1 MSFEVFVQCF
11 EGGEPAGMDRKAIR
25 ALFPVV
31 EAASERNHWKVRY
44 NRKNESEIYL
54 APLASKAAQVKGFTV
69 SRPCAD
75 IRLWEAL
82 LAILKGHPA
91 VLYFPG
97 DGPLVAHRETC
108 RQMPP
113 DMVEALGR
121 PKVVKTAKDILAAV
135 AAE

>member
-11 EGGEPAGMDRKAIR
+11 EGGEPAGMNRKALR

-31 EAASERNHWKVRY
+31 ANASERNRWTVRY
-44 NRKNESEIYL
+44 DHKNESEIYL
-54 APLASKAAQVKGFTV
+54 APLKSKAAQVHGLTV

-82 LAILKGHPA
+82 LAILKGQAA

-97 DGPLVAHRETC
+97 GGPLVADREAC

-121 PKVVKTAKDILAAV
+121 PKVVKTAKEILAAV
-135 AAE
+135 TT